1 METSTHG
8 RCLCGQ
14 VQFSV
19 QLPARWVA
27 HCHCSLCRRG
37 HGAGVV
43 TWFGVA
49 LAQFQLQQGEIVWFR
64 SSEQAERGRCRHC
77 GSPLFFRSARWPD
90 ELHIVLA
97 ALNEPIAQSPQAH
110 VYYADHVSWLSL
122 ADDLPR
128 FRTVPREDD
137 TPPPT

>member
-1 METSTHG
+1 MEAQAHG

-14 VQFSV
+14 IQFTV
-19 QLPARWVA
+19 QLPVRWVA

-49 LAQFQLQQGEIVWFR
+49 PAQFQLQRGEIVWFR
-64 SSEQAERGRCRHC
+64 SSEQGERGRCQHC
-77 GSPLFFRSARWPD
+77 GSPLFFRSTRWPD

-97 ALNEPIAQSPQAH
+97 ALNEPIAQLPQIH
-110 VYYADHVSWLSL
+110 VYYADHVSWLPL
-122 ADDLPR
+122 ADTLPR
-128 FRTVPREDD
+128 FRTLPSEDNA
-137 TPPPT
+137 PSAS